1 MKKPQT
7 QHAQTSAAM
16 EDLEEIPKAL
26 GFKDLEK
33 MMTEP
38 PELTTEEV
46 VAIAKLAISMIH

>member
-7 QHAQTSAAM
+7 QHTQTSAAM

-26 GFKDLEK
+26 GFKDLKK